1 MGNANISSRIE
12 TTVANQGIAS
22 SFCKHT
28 PSGFGYLPSLASF
41 DPTHEDE
48 SPLYALLQPT
58 QTEID
63 AAPRLRLCGE
73 KEGLKSWGEAGGGG
87 VSAQLGFV
95 AHHYAGLEGNG
106 QNQLGSRE
114 LGKGIAG
121 PTSYEDYHHYIGGN
135 ILSVLENK
143 GAEGSILAAISQAA
157 VTGTNVAMALLSKG
171 LPPALCVVP
180 IIGNTGI
187 CMAFGAVIVLDDSF
201 PTYIPV
207 SKKLDL
213 LDQREGQIASA
224 YLFKATSHCKAIAKI
239 LKDYRQC
246 SNDMNILSLNTD
258 RYFVKRLTSTVF
270 DRGLGL
276 FENTDYCKN
285 IQPGVFH
292 MCDVLNLIYKS
303 PSARKVIEFP
313 LSIRTPDT
321 NSDDCYEVIYRDIT
335 RFGFKM
341 GCPDRILYPEVFES
355 FKLALQVAV
364 TQLHEAGVV
373 HGDLYFSNVMW
384 MLDNDGTSVHIK
396 IVDWDAAH
404 CLDEGKF
411 VDKVYVRLVDYLG
424 EDNVKFGVSHD
435 LLYLSVLDTVVTE
448 ENENQWKCLA
458 SEYKAEI
465 DEAYKNLLSSVL
477 HP

>member
-12 TTVANQGIAS
+12 KTAAGQGIAS
-22 SFCKHT
+22 SFCTKNT
-28 PSGFGYLPSLASF
+28 PSGFGYLPTSASF

-48 SPLYALLQPT
+48 NSLYHLLQPT

-73 KEGLKSWGEAGGGG
+73 KEGLKSWGETAGGG

-95 AHHYAGLEGNG
+95 AHHYVLEGNG
-106 QNQLGSRE
+106 QNQLGPRD
-114 LGKGIAG
+114 LAKGIAG
-121 PTSYEDYHHYIGGN
+121 PTSYEDYHHKIGGN

-157 VTGTNVAMALLSKG
+157 VTGTNVAMSLLLKG
-171 LPPALCVVP
+171 LPPASCVVP

-187 CMAFGAVIVLDDSF
+187 CMAFGAMIILEGSF

-213 LDQREGQIASA
+213 LDQREGQMASA
-224 YLFKATSHCKAIAKI
+224 YLMKATDHCKDIADK
-239 LKDYRQC
+239 LPHCTKC
-246 SNDMNILSLNTD
+246 PNKSILSLNID
-258 RYFVKRLTSTVF
+258 QYFVKRLTSAVF

-276 FENTDYCKN
+276 FENTDDSKH

-292 MCDVLNLIYKS
+292 MCDVLNLIYKN

-313 LSIRTPDT
+313 LSIRTPDN

-335 RFGFKM
+335 RIGFKM
-341 GCPDRILYPEVFES
+341 GCPDRIANPEVFQS
-355 FKLALQVAV
+355 YKLALQAAV
-364 TQLHEAGVV
+364 KQLHEAGVL

-384 MLDNDGTSVHIK
+384 MLDEYGTVQIK

-404 CLDEGKF
+404 CLDERKF
-411 VDKVYVRLVDYLG
+411 VDKVFVRLVDYLG
-424 EDNVKFGVSHD
+424 EGNVKFGTCHD
-435 LLYLSVLDTVVTE
+435 LLYLSVLDIEVTE
-448 ENENQWKCLA
+448 ETEIEWKRLA
-458 SEYKAEI
+458 SENKAVI
-465 DEAYKNLLSSVL
+465 DEAYRNLLSSVL
-477 HP
+477 QS

>member
-1 MGNANISSRIE
+1 MGNANISSRVE
-12 TTVANQGIAS
+12 TTVVNQGIAS
-22 SFCKHT
+22 SFCTKNT
-28 PSGFGYLPSLASF
+28 PSGFGYLPSSASF

-48 SPLYALLQPT
+48 NSLYHLLQPT

-73 KEGLKSWGEAGGGG
+73 KEGLKSWGETAGGG
-87 VSAQLGFV
+87 VSAQLGLV
-95 AHHYAGLEGNG
+95 AHHYTGLEGNG
-106 QNQLGSRE
+106 QNQLGTRD

-121 PTSYEDYHHYIGGN
+121 PTSYEDYHHYIWGN
-135 ILSVLENK
+135 TLSVLENE

-157 VTGTNVAMALLSKG
+157 VTGTNVATTLLLKG

-187 CMAFGAVIVLDDSF
+187 CMAFGAIIILEGSF

-213 LDQREGQIASA
+213 LDQREGQMASA
-224 YLFKATSHCKAIAKI
+224 YLMKASSHCKAIAAI
-239 LKDYRQC
+239 LRRYEERP
-246 SNDMNILSLNTD
+246 NMNILSLNTD
-258 RYFVKRLTSTVF
+258 QYFVKRLTWTVF

-276 FENTDYCKN
+276 FENTDNSKN

-303 PSARKVIEFP
+303 PSARKFIEFP

-321 NSDDCYEVIYRDIT
+321 NSDNCYEVIYRDIT
-335 RFGFKM
+335 RIGFKM
-341 GCPDRILYPEVFES
+341 GCPDRISNPEVFES
-355 FKLALQVAV
+355 FKRALRVAV
-364 TQLHEAGVV
+364 TQLHEAGVL

-384 MLDNDGTSVHIK
+384 MVDNDGTVQIK

-404 CLDEGKF
+404 CLDERKF
-411 VDKVYVRLVDYLG
+411 VDKVFVRLVDYLG
-424 EDNVKFGVSHD
+424 EGNVEFGVCHD
-435 LLYLSVLDTVVTE
+435 LLYLSVLDIEVTE
-448 ENENQWKCLA
+448 ETVNLWQCLA
-458 SEYKAEI
+458 SEDKAEI

-477 HP
+477 Q